1 MLAVALTNHSFLAS
15 CPSATRHRTVCSSRV
30 KGAASE
36 GQLDWPTPSSLF
48 GEILAPLT
56 TMTIIA
62 PRLFALII
70 GIDKY
75 KDLKP
80 NLSGAVADA
89 SAMMQFLSTKASA
102 VKTVFLQNEGA
113 TRTAII
119 EGFRAL
125 QNWKE
130 IEKDDPIVVYFAGH
144 GSEARMQGDEECT
157 QMLLPYDASPRTR
170 NVEEL
175 PLVPG
180 IPDHLIR
187 DFLNDIA
194 KAKGNNIVRI
204 FTGFFVLELIFR
216 KDSHIRLLP
225 CWARHTRRRIH
236 IT

>member
-1 MLAVALTNHSFLAS
+1 
-15 CPSATRHRTVCSSRV
+15 
-30 KGAASE
+30 
-36 GQLDWPTPSSLF
+36 
-48 GEILAPLT
+48 
-56 TMTIIA
+56 MTIIA

-75 KDLKP
+75 KDITP

-102 VKTVFLQNEGA
+102 VRTVFLQNEGA

-119 EGFRAL
+119 EGFEAL
-125 QNWKE
+125 QKWKE
-130 IEKDDPIVVYFAGH
+130 IEKGDPIVVYFAGH
-144 GSEARMQGDEECT
+144 GSEARMQGGEEYT
-157 QMLLPYDASPRTR
+157 QMLLPYDASPRTP

-175 PLVPG
+175 PAVAG

-194 KAKGNNIVRI
+194 KEKGNNIVRI
-204 FTGFFVLELIFR
+204 FTDFFVLELIFG

-225 CWARHTRRRIH
+225 CWARHAR
-236 IT
+236 